1 MAWAESVSGPLRC
14 RQQILCV
21 TSRRGRFHNNNDNRT
36 VIDAAAE
43 KAVYRRIDLRI
54 VPVIMIAYVLAFL
67 DRINVGYAQL
77 QMKQSLG
84 FSDAVYGV
92 GAGIFFI
99 SYLLCEL
106 PSNLWMQ
113 KVGARLTFLR
123 IMVLWGLTSAATMLV
138 VEPWQF
144 YTVRLL
150 LGVFEAGFFPGVILY
165 LTWWYPS
172 HRRGRVTGL
181 FLFGI
186 PVTGV
191 LGGPLSGAILSG
203 MDGVYGYAGWQW
215 LFVLEGLP
223 TALFGLVIYRL
234 LSDRP
239 ADAPWLSASEK
250 VLVQTVLDR
259 DRALTGSESA
269 SAPAHGQDHGR
280 ASAIAALRDP
290 RTYVMGGIY
299 FCCAC
304 SVYTFT
310 FWLPSLIKALDVGS
324 LGAVGLWSALP
335 FAAGG
340 LGILLVSWSSD
351 HFLERRWHVATTLF
365 LGTSALYATT
375 LVGGAF
381 WPTMLLLCVAAFFSF
396 SCIVFWAIPPTYL
409 SREAAAAGIAVIS
422 SIGILGGF
430 VSPSIIG
437 WMKTATGSLDAGLL
451 LMAGISITGGL
462 ATLLLVPARA
472 VRALRTV

>member
-1 MAWAESVSGPLRC
+1 M
-14 RQQILCV
+14 
-21 TSRRGRFHNNNDNRT
+21 TSST
-36 VIDAAAE
+36 AAAPFAIDSSAE
-43 KAVYRRIDLRI
+43 RAVYRRIDRRI
-54 VPVIMIAYVLAFL
+54 VPVILVAYVLAFL

-92 GAGIFFI
+92 GAGIFFL

-113 KVGARLTFLR
+113 KIGARLTFLR

-191 LGGPLSGAILSG
+191 IGGPISGAILSG
-203 MDGVYGYAGWQW
+203 MDGVSGMAGWQW
-215 LFVLEGLP
+215 LFLLEGLP
-223 TALFGLVIYRL
+223 TALMGVVVYKL
-234 LSDRP
+234 LADRP
-239 ADAPWLSASEK
+239 GEAVWLSTAEK
-250 VLVQTVLDR
+250 QLVQRVLDA
-259 DRALTGSESA
+259 DRASTGSEA
-269 SAPAHGQDHGR
+269 DGHAHGRGPVM
-280 ASAIAALRDP
+280 AALRDP
-290 RTYVMGGIY
+290 RTWAMGGIY
-299 FCCAC
+299 FTCAC
-304 SVYTFT
+304 AVYTFT
-310 FWLPSLIKALDVGS
+310 FWLPTLIKALDVGS
-324 LGAVGLWSALP
+324 LARVGLWSALP
-335 FAAGG
+335 YAAGG

-351 HFLERRWHVATTLF
+351 RTMERRWHVATSLF
-365 LGTSALYATT
+365 LGTAALALTT
-375 LVGGAF
+375 LTAGAF
-381 WPTMLLLCVAAFFSF
+381 WPTMLLLCASAFFSF
-396 SCIVFWAIPPTYL
+396 SCVVFWAIPPTYL
-409 SREAAAAGIAVIS
+409 SRDAAAAGIAVIS

-437 WMKTATGSLDAGLL
+437 WVKGATGSLAAGLY
-451 LMAGISITGGL
+451 LMTAVSVAGGL
-462 ATLLLVPARA
+462 ATLLLVPAMRA
-472 VRALRTV
+472 ARA